1 MASEE
6 FKEWKRKEI
15 QLLKEKSN
23 KVLPNITHKVCS
35 ECGEDKP
42 VSDFT
47 VLKTNKD
54 GYRKQCKKCFAAI
67 KKEKYSNKKV
77 EESYYQRNKER
88 IKERVKKY
96 YEENKE
102 IINAKRKE
110 NPQKTSPETQKKYYK
125 KWAEKN
131 KEKISEQRKRYY
143 KENKEKILEKKKE
156 YRENN
161 LEKVREIA
169 RKSYHKHKKLSPRT
183 KEPMYKILKREL
195 KK

>member
-6 FKEWKRKEI
+6 FKKWKEEELK
-15 QLLKEKSN
+15 LLSKN
-23 KVLPNITHKVCS
+23 KKVIPSITHKVCVV
-35 ECGEDKP
+35 CGEDKP
-42 VSDFT
+42 IENFT
-47 VLKTNKD
+47 VLITNKD
-54 GYRKQCKKCFAAI
+54 GYRNQCKKCFAAI

-96 YEENKE
+96 QQENRDRIYAKQKE
-102 IINAKRKE
+102 YAKKIN
-110 NPQKTSPETQKKYYK
+110 PEARKKYHK

-131 KEKISEQRKRYY
+131 EEKLKEQHKRYY
-143 KENKEKILEKKKE
+143 EKNRERIIERQKE
-156 YRENN
+156 YRENDI
-161 LEKVREIA
+161 EKVREIG
-169 RKSYHKHKKLSPRT
+169 RKSYHKRKKLSHK